1 MARLW
6 PEYHFSLKTKQ
17 RKTKTK
23 TRALGEMKDCGRF
36 SANGSKCIRDI
47 YHTKNKGAMKD
58 DQSHTHSKAASSG
71 QRWDN
76 FSINKYNNCNGL
88 IHQIY
93 INP

>member
-1 MARLW
+1 M
-6 PEYHFSLKTKQ
+6 
-17 RKTKTK
+17 
-23 TRALGEMKDCGRF
+23 DCGRF
-36 SANGSKCIRDI
+36 LSNGKKCIRDI
-47 YHTKNKGAMKD
+47 YHTRNKGAMKD